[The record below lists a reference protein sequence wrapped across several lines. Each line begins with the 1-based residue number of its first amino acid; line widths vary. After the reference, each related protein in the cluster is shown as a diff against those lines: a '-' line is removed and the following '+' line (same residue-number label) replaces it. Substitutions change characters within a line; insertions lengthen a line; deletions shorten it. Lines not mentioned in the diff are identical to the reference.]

1 MLLTLVLA
9 LVSLAHADSL
19 YTTEATSGVRWPG
32 SAQVTLELAK
42 GDEVEVLLHD
52 GALVRVR
59 KGGDFGWVA
68 EAKLSGVKPEL
79 PPVESLPVVPAPT
92 PTEPPPASPAPQ

>member
-1 MLLTLVLA
+1 MLLALVLTLV
-9 LVSLAHADSL
+9 SFAHADSL

-32 SAQVTLELAK
+32 STQVTLELAK

-52 GALVRVR
+52 GGLVRVR

-68 EAKLSGVKPEL
+68 EGKLTGAKPEL
-79 PPVESLPVVPAPT
+79 PPVESLPVVPPPT
-92 PTEPPPASPAPQ
+92 PAQPPPAVPQ